1 MQHGLTLAIACLI
14 MTKRELEAP
23 LDRPIALL
31 GLMGVG
37 KSSIGRRLSDRLR
50 IDFVDSDQAIETA
63 AGKSIAEIFADEGEV
78 GFREGER
85 RVITRLIN
93 ERDGAFILALGG
105 GAFINDETR
114 TLIKQRCVSV
124 WLQADIDVLLER
136 TSRKPGKRPLLDV
149 EDPRSVLVRLAS
161 EREPYYQQ
169 ADLTVRSEA
178 DSHDITVDAIID
190 ALNAR
195 TAQG

>member
-1 MQHGLTLAIACLI
+1 